1 MGTLENSY
9 SMTPG
14 QDNNVIAVRSP
25 SPAPSSGERERG
37 DTGGEW
43 LNPRPRAR
51 GSRHRDALID
61 GERRT
66 GLVAKWYTEPGYGFV
81 ECGKQT
87 IFCHASSV
95 RGGATLQE
103 GDEVRYT
110 LRYDKKHRKHSATN
124 VTRNDTASRPHAAA
138 NIMAERRKRM
148 RTARRRK
155 SDATQQQARDDAR
168 ATKRIHQVRRIEQY
182 KAGIAEE
189 AQIAVMRAVS
199 ATLMRA
205 EGQVKIAALES
216 KTRATFAATI
226 AVVADARAEMRG
238 YQKRISAEERKIA
251 AQRRQGLDPQAI
263 PYAIKI
269 ALGAADLAEDLN
281 AVQATTMA
289 CRRLMLQ
296 PEGALRA
303 ATLGAAPRV
312 SRLTRRQHNE
322 LRNAVETGT
331 SRDRDAARGRR
342 TEVERWAKAMVGDML
357 LPGNGGNI
365 LAAAYTHNNREWHRP
380 RSTHPALPEE
390 TDTGT
395 TNKTTSRQSHRIAYR
410 VLVGLM
416 DESPGTLRVG
426 PTCAQPGRG
435 DGGGAGD
442 DEFAKETPLP
452 ILGEI
457 IIIPLFKTPQHIT
470 INTDMQT
477 NIRLEEHHNGY
488 EGSVMCCVDVY
499 DMPITGVP
507 HRALPR
513 SRAPDPTY
521 GQTEYEPSDV
531 STDDGGEGTPGGG
544 GSHEAGADE
553 PETEA
558 ETSDGSDGSCSEG
571 TRAWAAAQLSA
582 FIAGSTAAVGDASSN
597 GQSDHS
603 NDSSGGRSSA
613 SASSSGSDG
622 EMEVDYDEDSSG
634 ASDDGGEGTP
644 GEGGSDETK
653 AGKPETEAEASD
665 DSDGYCSEG
674 TKLRRENRGL
684 RRKILSAWV
693 AGVVAEAE
701 DASSNGQSDP
711 PG

>member
-14 QDNNVIAVRSP
+14 QDNNTIAVRSP

-51 GSRHRDALID
+51 GSRHRGALID

-110 LRYDKKHRKHSATN
+110 LRYGKKHRKYSATN

-182 KAGIAEE
+182 KVGLAEE

-216 KTRATFAATI
+216 KTRATAAATI
-226 AVVADARAEMRG
+226 AVVANARAEMHG
-238 YQKRISAEERKIA
+238 YQNQISAEKRKIA

-303 ATLGAAPRV
+303 AALGAAPRV
-312 SRLTRRQHNE
+312 SRLTHRQHDE

-357 LPGNGGNI
+357 LPGNGGHI
-365 LAAAYTHNNREWHRP
+365 LAA
-380 RSTHPALPEE
+380 
-390 TDTGT
+390 
-395 TNKTTSRQSHRIAYR
+395 TSQF
-410 VLVGLM
+410 LLGL
-416 DESPGTLRVG
+416 
-426 PTCAQPGRG
+426 
-435 DGGGAGD
+435 
-442 DEFAKETPLP
+442 
-452 ILGEI
+452 
-457 IIIPLFKTPQHIT
+457 
-470 INTDMQT
+470 
-477 NIRLEEHHNGY
+477 
-488 EGSVMCCVDVY
+488 
-499 DMPITGVP
+499 
-507 HRALPR
+507 
-513 SRAPDPTY
+513 
-521 GQTEYEPSDV
+521 
-531 STDDGGEGTPGGG
+531 
-544 GSHEAGADE
+544 
-553 PETEA
+553 
-558 ETSDGSDGSCSEG
+558 
-571 TRAWAAAQLSA
+571 
-582 FIAGSTAAVGDASSN
+582 
-597 GQSDHS
+597 
-603 NDSSGGRSSA
+603 
-613 SASSSGSDG
+613 
-622 EMEVDYDEDSSG
+622 
-634 ASDDGGEGTP
+634 
-644 GEGGSDETK
+644 
-653 AGKPETEAEASD
+653 
-665 DSDGYCSEG
+665 
-674 TKLRRENRGL
+674 
-684 RRKILSAWV
+684 
-693 AGVVAEAE
+693 
-701 DASSNGQSDP
+701 
-711 PG
+711 